1 MQRLNILSSFWLKII
16 AMVTMTLDHFGLIMS
31 EYYLSNS
38 DTLVIALRSIGRLAM
53 PLYCFMIAE
62 GVFHTKSFLKYFIRL
77 SVMAVFISAS
87 IYVIEETNVLGKSMV
102 SGAGN
107 IFLDLTLGA
116 VGVFCI
122 KHKDYR
128 IKLLAI
134 LPLLFGV
141 TSYIVRSYEISEG
154 AVIHWLPY
162 FLRTQYGWYSI
173 TLIYGFY
180 LSRIGADLFL
190 HYQSER
196 SGASY
201 ESLKGTNLE
210 LDAIKIINLFLFLG
224 ITAGFI
230 ICINLTKFE
239 ITDQQIFCV
248 FAGVLLLLYNNKRG
262 YNKKWFEYGCYLY
275 YPVHIGILGLIF
287 YLLNM

>member
-16 AMVTMTLDHFGLIMS
+16 AIVAMTLDHLGLIIS

-38 DTLVIALRSIGRLAM
+38 DAFVMTLRAIGRLAM

-62 GVFHTKSFLKYFIRL
+62 GVFHTKSFLKYFLRL
-77 SVMAVFISAS
+77 GVMAVIISVS
-87 IYVIEETNVLGKSMV
+87 IFAVEESNILGKSMID
-102 SGAGN
+102 GAGN
-107 IFLDLTLGA
+107 VFLDLTLGA
-116 VGVFCI
+116 VGVFCL
-122 KHKDYR
+122 KQKDWR
-128 IKLLAI
+128 IKLLAV

-141 TSYIVRSYEISEG
+141 TSYIVRSYELTEG
-154 AVIHWLPY
+154 AVVHWLPY
-162 FLRTQYGWYSI
+162 YLRTQYGWYGI
-173 TLIYGFY
+173 ALILGFY

-190 HYQSER
+190 HYQSDK
-196 SGASY
+196 SGATY
-201 ESLKGTNLE
+201 ESLKGTPLE

-230 ICINLTKFE
+230 ICVNLTKFE

-248 FAGVLLLLYNNKRG
+248 FAGALLLLYNNKRG

-275 YPVHIGILGLIF
+275 YPVHIAIIGLIF